1 MEHGFRKVSDPQTFF
16 LLASSAT
23 KVKKAVEHI
32 FLRSPVVKSSVSTE
46 QEIYYNRWEKL
57 NLDFL
62 QSQPKVIMALEKK
75 MKNGGTLPPNTS
87 MLVLKDL
94 VGTAVIWRS
103 EPTGTGS

>member
-1 MEHGFRKVSDPQTFF
+1 
-16 LLASSAT
+16 
-23 KVKKAVEHI
+23 
-32 FLRSPVVKSSVSTE
+32 
-46 QEIYYNRWEKL
+46 
-57 NLDFL
+57 
-62 QSQPKVIMALEKK
+62 

>member
-1 MEHGFRKVSDPQTFF
+1 MEHGFRKVSDPHTFF

-57 NLDFL
+57 NLNFL
-62 QSQPKVIMALEKK
+62 HCQPKMIIALE
-75 MKNGGTLPPNTS
+75 
-87 MLVLKDL
+87 
-94 VGTAVIWRS
+94 RR
-103 EPTGTGS
+103 